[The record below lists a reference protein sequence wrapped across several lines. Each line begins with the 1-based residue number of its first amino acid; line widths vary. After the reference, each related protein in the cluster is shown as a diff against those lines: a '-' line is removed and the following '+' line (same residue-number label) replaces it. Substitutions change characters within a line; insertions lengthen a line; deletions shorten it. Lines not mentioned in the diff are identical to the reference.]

1 MTGTKEYEQLKNR
14 LARGWNTWNTLNVL
28 SHVLLPEAFAL
39 NIGIKE
45 YADGAYLKEAL
56 VGRQGAKDEQI
67 HPGPHAYDGSY
78 SKLTLR
84 WRGLEVEI
92 ESATDADDLVLL
104 ATPVI
109 GQKLPALLVV
119 ESGILWNRPGSIQHC
134 KKSGIDSPAFSG
146 LLDKRTIHVYGT
158 APHTPEPYIHA
169 QTPYLAM
176 KLSVPVG
183 ASTGKSR
190 SVEEIRAIIDGR
202 KAGYEKHADSFG
214 ELSAVYRAMQ
224 TCLAWDTVYEPA
236 HDRVVSPVSR
246 IWNINWGGYVLF
258 CWDTYFAGYIAA
270 IDNKD
275 LAYANAIE
283 ITREKT
289 EAGFVPNF
297 GTVNNVASRDRSQPP
312 VGSLVIRELYR
323 KFADRWLLEET
334 FDDLLVWNRW
344 WNDNRVH
351 SGLLCWGSDPF
362 DPVTGGRFEIANTH
376 DRQGAAYESGLDNS
390 PMYDD
395 IPFDRDTHVMQLAD
409 AGLMGLYIMDCDAL
423 ADIAR
428 ILGRGEEAAELT
440 ERGSLYC
447 RNMQRLWDEDTG
459 IFLNRR
465 TDTGEFSC
473 RLSPT
478 NFYPLLGRAA
488 SDAQADRMIND
499 HFYNPAEFWGDWI
512 MPSIAR
518 NDPAYPDQEY
528 WRGRIWAPMNFLV
541 YLGLRRYDVPKA
553 RADLARKSKELLLK
567 EWLANG
573 HVHENYNGDTGEGCD
588 IETSDRFYHWGGL
601 LGLISFIEAGIL
613 PAPEEGLVD

>member
-1 MTGTKEYEQLKNR
+1 MAGTKEYEQLKKR
-14 LARGWNTWNTLNVL
+14 LARGWNTWNTRSVL

-39 NIGIKE
+39 NLGIKE

-56 VGRQGAKDEQI
+56 VGRQGARDEQI
-67 HPGPHAYDGSY
+67 HPGPHAYDGNY
-78 SKLTLR
+78 TMLNLR
-84 WRGLEVEI
+84 WRGLEIKI
-92 ESATDADDLVLL
+92 ESATDGDDLVLL

-119 ESGILWNRPGSIQHC
+119 ESGILWNRPGSIQLD
-134 KKSGIDSPAFSG
+134 KDSGAGTSAFSAVLG
-146 LLDKRTIHVYGT
+146 RTTIPVYGT
-158 APHTPEPYIHA
+158 APHIHEPYINA

-176 KLSVPVG
+176 EMAETIGV
-183 ASTGKSR
+183 STGKYR
-190 SVEEIRAIIDGR
+190 SIEDIETIIEKR
-202 KAGYEKHADSFG
+202 KSEYVAHVGSFG
-214 ELSAVYRAMQ
+214 ELAEVYKAMQ

-283 ITREKT
+283 ITHEKT

-297 GTVNNVASRDRSQPP
+297 GTVNSVASRDRSQPP

-323 KFADRWLLEET
+323 KFSDRWFLEET
-334 FDDLLVWNRW
+334 FDDLLIWNRW
-344 WNDNRVH
+344 WKDNRVH
-351 SGLLCWGSDPF
+351 NGLLCWGSDPF

-395 IPFDRDTHVMQLAD
+395 IPFDPETNLLKLAD
-409 AGLMGLYIMDCDAL
+409 AGLMGLYIADCDAL
-423 ADIAR
+423 SDIAR
-428 ILGRGEEAAELT
+428 VLGKTGEAKELSDRAAHF
-440 ERGSLYC
+440 RKSI
-447 RNMQRLWDEDTG
+447 QRLWDDETG
-459 IFLNRR
+459 IYVNRR
-465 TDTGEFSC
+465 TDTDEFSH

-478 NFYPLLGRAA
+478 NFYPLLGKAA
-488 SDAQADRMIND
+488 SSEQAERIINE
-499 HFYNPAEFWGDWI
+499 HFYNPDEFWGNWI

-518 NDPAYPDQEY
+518 NDPAYPDQDY
-528 WRGRIWAPMNFLV
+528 WRGRIWAPMNFIV
-541 YLGLRRYDVPKA
+541 YLGLRQYDLPKA
-553 RADLARKSKELLLK
+553 RSDMAEKSKALLLK
-567 EWLANG
+567 EWLSNG
-573 HVHENYNGDTGEGCD
+573 HVHENYNGNTGEGCD
-588 IETSDRFYHWGGL
+588 IQSSDRFYHWGGL

-613 PAPEEGLVD
+613 PAPEESI